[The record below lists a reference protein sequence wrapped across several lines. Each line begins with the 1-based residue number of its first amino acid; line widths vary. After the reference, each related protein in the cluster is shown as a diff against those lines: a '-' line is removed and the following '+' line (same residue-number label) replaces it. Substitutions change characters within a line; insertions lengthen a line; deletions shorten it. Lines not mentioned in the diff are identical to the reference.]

1 MVGQRIKAYLDNHGI
16 KYSFLSEKASI
27 PGPILT
33 SILSGNRKIEIMEY
47 VRICNALQVD
57 FLTFIADGESEI

>member
-1 MVGQRIKAYLDNHGI
+1 MVGQRIKAYLDDHGI
-16 KYSFLSEKASI
+16 RYTFLSEKASI

-33 SILSGNRKIEIMEY
+33 AILSGNRKIEIMEY

-57 FLTFIADGESEI
+57 FTTFIADGDAEI